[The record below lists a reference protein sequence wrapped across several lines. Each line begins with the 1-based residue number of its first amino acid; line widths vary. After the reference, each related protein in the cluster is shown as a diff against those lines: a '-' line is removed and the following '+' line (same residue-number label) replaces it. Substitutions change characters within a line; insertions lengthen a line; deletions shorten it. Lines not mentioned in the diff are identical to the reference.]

1 MVYFVELLP
10 TSCFFC
16 DCCHERKYDIRYKIC
31 GEQFCGIENM
41 EVGDHYDHNRYDNV
55 GRPKWCPLR
64 EIPTKKTGFHYANEY
79 DYCEGWNDCLDKMSR
94 T

>member
-1 MVYFVELLP
+1 MAYFVESLP

-41 EVGDHYDHNRYDNV
+41 EVGDHYDHNKYDNV
-55 GRPKWCPLR
+55 GRPSWCPLR
-64 EIPTKKTGFHYANEY
+64 ELPTHIVCFGEMD
-79 DYCEGWNDCLDKMSR
+79 DYTEGYNDCLDKILQA
-94 T
+94 